1 MLWKTKLPRYYD
13 FVYETVIDL
22 LIVMYTS
29 ELTSTHGRI
38 FGLTLGGVNL
48 RRRWVTISLCRMRVI
63 SLCLLVPIHHFESV
77 PVSRVVWPTDHI
89 PHSFQLTMDLSF
101 KKGELH
107 VVLTFIRFL
116 PQFSL
121 LHCFFFNQS
130 EVFRKAAFS

>member
-77 PVSRVVWPTDHI
+77 PVSRVVWPTTFLSINHGFV
-89 PHSFQLTMDLSF
+89 FQKRWITCSSNVHTFSSAVLSS
-101 KKGELH
+101 
-107 VVLTFIRFL
+107 
-116 PQFSL
+116 SL
-121 LHCFFFNQS
+121 FFFNQS